1 MGLELGAA
9 ESVTSFL
16 IMFGI
21 LEYPPFGYGYG
32 YEPMIARRFYR
43 SRSPFDNYVSAV
55 QRQLERILYDGLL
68 DLCDDL
74 GKEGA
79 EEAAT
84 EGKKEQQEQ
93 QAPQE
98 EQQEKEAAK
107 QFSFSSIS
115 QSRRGRAM
123 GELVEEHRE
132 RVVRGD
138 GSVHTVTR
146 RQIGDRWYVH
156 ESHSTK
162 DGESSSKETWHNV
175 PEDAIE
181 SFKSEWEEK
190 KLLTDQRETEK
201 PAIKEDAKPEKESE

>member
-1 MGLELGAA
+1 
-9 ESVTSFL
+9 
-16 IMFGI
+16 MFGI
-21 LEYPPFGYGYG
+21 LEYPPFGYGYR
-32 YEPMIARRFYR
+32 YEPYFARRLYR
-43 SRSPFDNYVSAV
+43 SSM
-55 QRQLERILYDGLL
+55 QRELEKILYDGLF

-74 GKEGA
+74 AGGEELETVPETKEA
-79 EEAAT
+79 P
-84 EGKKEQQEQ
+84 QQE
-93 QAPQE
+93 E
-98 EQQEKEAAK
+98 R
-107 QFSFSSIS
+107 QFSFSSFR
-115 QSRRGRAM
+115 QSRRGGAA

-146 RQIGDRWYVH
+146 RQLGDRWYVH

-190 KLLTDQRETEK
+190 RLITDQRNRPLQQPEPEPESETEK
-201 PAIKEDAKPEKESE
+201 PALQDNEPESQSQ